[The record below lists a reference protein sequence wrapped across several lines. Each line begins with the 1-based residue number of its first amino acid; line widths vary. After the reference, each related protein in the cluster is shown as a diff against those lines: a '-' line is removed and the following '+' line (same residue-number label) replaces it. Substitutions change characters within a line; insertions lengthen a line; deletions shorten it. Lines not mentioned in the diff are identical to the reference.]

1 MKKIVSTVLAA
12 FVVLAVTTSV
22 VAQQPGDRNDIRKL
36 MDVTGV
42 AELMGE
48 MGGMLIT
55 QLKSMAPDVPE
66 SEWGQYE
73 KRLQGKTLIDMSV
86 PFYAKHFTP
95 EEIDQLIKFY
105 STPVGQKTIETM
117 PLVLRESMQAGQ
129 KWGQETGMKIIEDLE
144 ADGYTVTRPTRPGPP
159 R

>member
-1 MKKIVSTVLAA
+1 MKKIVSTLLATV
-12 FVVLAVTTSV
+12 VVLAVTTSV

-48 MGGMLIT
+48 MGGMLMG
-55 QLKSMAPDVPE
+55 QLKRMAPDVPE
-66 SEWGQYE
+66 AEWEKYE
-73 KRLQGKTLIDMSV
+73 KRLQGSTLIDMSI
-86 PFYAKHFTP
+86 PIYAEHFTP
-95 EEIDQLIKFY
+95 EEIDQLVKFY
-105 STPVGQKTIETM
+105 STPIGQKTIKTM
-117 PLVLRESMQAGQ
+117 PLVLRESMESGQ